1 MADHSTHSHSEDAH
15 DDHDAH
21 SAHGSGTLYLMVF
34 VALCILT
41 AMSFGSYYAFHNMPK
56 VGWAVMMAIS
66 CMKAG
71 LVILFFMH
79 LIWEA
84 NWKYVLTFPA
94 MFMSIFLV
102 FMLVPDV
109 GWRMDKYNYY
119 RTLYAAEP
127 TADVTYEAGI
137 VDHEAA
143 AAEAA
148 KKATESPAEKPA
160 DHPPGH

>member
-1 MADHSTHSHSEDAH
+1 MADHSSHAGDSHAE
-15 DDHDAH
+15 HDAH
-21 SAHGSGTLYLMVF
+21 AGHGSGALYLMVF

-41 AMSFGSYYAFHNMPK
+41 AISFGSYYAFHSMPK
-56 VGWAVMMAIS
+56 VGWAVMMAVS

-71 LVILFFMH
+71 LVIMFFMH

-102 FMLVPDV
+102 FMLVPDI

-119 RTLYAAEP
+119 RTLYASEPAAE
-127 TADVTYEAGI
+127 VEYEAGI

-143 AAEAA
+143 AEEAEKKADEHQASEAA
-148 KKATESPAEKPA
+148 ERHPA
-160 DHPPGH
+160 H

>member
-1 MADHSTHSHSEDAH
+1 MADHSSHSSDSHDEHEAH
-15 DDHDAH
+15 AG
-21 SAHGSGTLYLMVF
+21 HGSGTLYLMVF

-41 AMSFGSYYAFHNMPK
+41 AISFGSYYAFHNMPK
-56 VGWAVMMAIS
+56 VGWAVMMAVS

-109 GWRMDKYNYY
+109 GWRMDNYNYY

-127 TADVTYEAGI
+127 K
-137 VDHEAA
+137 
-143 AAEAA
+143 AEV
-148 KKATESPAEKPA
+148 E
-160 DHPPGH
+160 

>member
-1 MADHSTHSHSEDAH
+1 MADHSSHTSDSH
-15 DDHDAH
+15 DEHDAH
-21 SAHGSGTLYLMVF
+21 AGHGSGTLYLMVF

-41 AMSFGSYYAFHNMPK
+41 AISFGSYYAFHSMPK
-56 VGWAVMMAIS
+56 VGWAVMMAVS

-94 MFMSIFLV
+94 MFMSLFLV

-109 GWRMDKYNYY
+109 GWRMDKYSYY

-127 TADVTYEAGI
+127 KVEVEYEAGI

-148 KKATESPAEKPA
+148 KKSAEHHESEPAEHAPA
-160 DHPPGH
+160 H

>member
-1 MADHSTHSHSEDAH
+1 MADHSSHSSDSH
-15 DDHDAH
+15 DEHDAH
-21 SAHGSGTLYLMVF
+21 AGHGSGTLYLMVF

-41 AMSFGSYYAFHNMPK
+41 AISFGSFYAFHSMPK
-56 VGWAVMMAIS
+56 VGWAVMMAVS

-94 MFMSIFLV
+94 MFMSLFLV

-109 GWRMDKYNYY
+109 GWRMDNYNYY

-127 TADVTYEAGI
+127 QAEVEYEAGI

-148 KKATESPAEKPA
+148 KKAEEHQESEPAAHTPA
-160 DHPPGH
+160 H